1 MSDRIVLANMRFEG
15 VHGYLEWER
24 RERQPFEVDIEL
36 HADLRPA
43 GASDDLGD
51 TIDYGLA
58 YDLVREV
65 VETRSFILLER
76 VAQVI
81 AEGLLVQL
89 RGRRGR
95 RPGAQAGRP
104 ARRPARSRDG
114 RDHAARARHET
125 TPARPRAAPASY
137 GRGSGGT
144 ARGP

>member
-51 TIDYGLA
+51 TVDYGLV
-58 YDLVREV
+58 YDVVREV

-76 VAQVI
+76 VAEVDRRGP
-81 AEGLLVQL
+81 AVQL

-104 ARRPARSRDG
+104 ARRAARPRDG

-125 TPARPRAAPASY
+125 TPARPEGGAGVVRT
-137 GRGSGGT
+137 RVGGT